1 MILDMPITDQYHYA
15 NRRTKHQRAAARH
28 AGKQGTLTAKAWLEA
43 IRHFSECCAYCG
55 RHASEAGQMTLDHYQ
70 PLSDPESKGTVRRNC
85 LPACTDCNQSKAG
98 HAPQSWIVTRFGA
111 SEGAAI
117 IARIQAYFDLWA
129 TWHGRG
135 ES

>member
-1 MILDMPITDQYHYA
+1 MILDLPLAEQYRYA
-15 NRRTKHQRAAARH
+15 NRRTKHQRAAGRY

-55 RHASEAGQMTLDHYQ
+55 RHASEAGQMTLDHYR
-70 PLSDPESKGTVRRNC
+70 PLSDPDSPGTVRRNC
-85 LPACTDCNQSKAG
+85 LPACTDCNQSKG
-98 HAPQSWIVTRFGA
+98 SHAPQSWIVTRFGA
-111 SEGAAI
+111 EQGAAI
-117 IARIQAYFDLWA
+117 LTRIHAYFDLWA